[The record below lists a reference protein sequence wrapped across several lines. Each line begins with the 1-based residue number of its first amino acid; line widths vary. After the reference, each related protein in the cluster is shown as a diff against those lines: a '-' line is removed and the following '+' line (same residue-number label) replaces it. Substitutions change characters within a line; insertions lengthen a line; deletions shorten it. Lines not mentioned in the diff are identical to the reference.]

1 MDIKRWN
8 DYADPAKI
16 WNNRF
21 CVVLCLVVLAISI
34 FWPIG
39 NHRDN
44 MLLRTMSANSV
55 ESVTVHQ
62 PIEDST
68 ALLGQ
73 DSVRELVKVMNKV
86 VLRGDDRLV
95 YEAECY
101 NPFFTVNLSDG
112 YSFTFA
118 CYNGHY
124 IMNGRCYAVDEAD
137 TAVFSQLRVL
147 YTGYLRDPAYFV
159 RGDEN
164 D

>member
-1 MDIKRWN
+1 MRILQKM
-8 DYADPAKI
+8 

-21 CVVLCLVVLAISI
+21 CIVLCLVVLAISV
-34 FWPIG
+34 FLPLG
-39 NHRDN
+39 NRRGN

-73 DSVRELVKVMNKV
+73 DSVQELVKVMNKV

-101 NPFFTVNLSDG
+101 NPFFTVNLSGG

-137 TAVFSQLRVL
+137 AEGCSRRSVL
-147 YTGYLRDPAYFV
+147 YAG
-159 RGDEN
+159 
-164 D
+164 